1 MSYKIET
8 NCVQAGWEPKN
19 GEPRI
24 LPIYQST
31 TYKYD
36 SAAQLGTIFDLKEDG
51 HTYSRLSNPTVAGL
65 EEKIAALEGGA
76 GALCTASGQSANF
89 FAVFNIA
96 SCGDNFIAFTSI
108 YGGSVNL
115 FAVTFRR
122 MGIEVRFATPDMTDD
137 ELEKLFDERTRCV
150 FGETIANPALNVF
163 DVERYAKIAH
173 RHGVPL
179 IVDNTF
185 ATPVLLRPIEYGA
198 DIVTHSLTK
207 YMDGHASTLGGAI
220 VDSGNFD
227 WAAQGKFP
235 ELSEPDESYHGVV
248 YTRDFGRTAYITK
261 ARVQLMRDMGPVL
274 SPNSAFMFYLGID
287 SLAVRVERHSENV
300 LAAAKYLA
308 AHPKVES
315 VNFPLLES
323 SDQYELAKKYLKKG
337 CCGVVSFIVKGGR
350 EAAMRFM
357 NALDLIDIV
366 VHVADARSSIL
377 HPASTTHR
385 QLSDAQL
392 AAAGIDPGMVRFSVG
407 IENIDDIIADLAQAF
422 EKI

>member
-8 NCVQAGWEPKN
+8 NCVQTGWEPKN

-163 DVERYAKIAH
+163 DVERYAKLSLYTHLRAH
-173 RHGVPL
+173 E
-179 IVDNTF
+179 T
-185 ATPVLLRPIEYGA
+185 
-198 DIVTHSLTK
+198 
-207 YMDGHASTLGGAI
+207 
-220 VDSGNFD
+220 
-227 WAAQGKFP
+227 
-235 ELSEPDESYHGVV
+235 
-248 YTRDFGRTAYITK
+248 
-261 ARVQLMRDMGPVL
+261 
-274 SPNSAFMFYLGID
+274 
-287 SLAVRVERHSENV
+287 
-300 LAAAKYLA
+300 
-308 AHPKVES
+308 
-315 VNFPLLES
+315 
-323 SDQYELAKKYLKKG
+323 
-337 CCGVVSFIVKGGR
+337 
-350 EAAMRFM
+350 
-357 NALDLIDIV
+357 
-366 VHVADARSSIL
+366 
-377 HPASTTHR
+377 
-385 QLSDAQL
+385 
-392 AAAGIDPGMVRFSVG
+392 
-407 IENIDDIIADLAQAF
+407 
-422 EKI
+422 